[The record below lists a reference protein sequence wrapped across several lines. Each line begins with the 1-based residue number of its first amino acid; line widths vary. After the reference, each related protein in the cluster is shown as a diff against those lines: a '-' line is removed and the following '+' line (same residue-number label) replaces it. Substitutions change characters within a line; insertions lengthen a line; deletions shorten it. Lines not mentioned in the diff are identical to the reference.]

1 MKTLIL
7 GMVAL
12 VGFGLNSYSQT
23 DTKAK
28 AILDK
33 VSAVTKTYKTIK
45 LTYSLSIV
53 SPEGA
58 PITQKGDAYL
68 KGDKYLITTNEQEI
82 LSNGEKVWTYLK
94 SDNEC
99 YERDAED
106 EEDEVLKP
114 SKLITIWE
122 DGFTFKYSKES
133 TFKGK
138 KVHEIYLYPKDKKN
152 SKYHTIVLLIDAN
165 KNEVVNVHIKG
176 KDGSHT
182 KYTLGS
188 FETNINISDSK
199 FEFVKAKHPGV
210 TLIKE

>member
-1 MKTLIL
+1 MKTFIL
-7 GMVAL
+7 GLVAL
-12 VGFGLNSYSQT
+12 IGFGFNSHSQT

-45 LTYSLSIV
+45 LTYSLSII

-58 PITQKGDAYL
+58 PITQKGEAYL
-68 KGDKYLITTNEQEI
+68 KGDKYFVSTNDQEI
-82 LSNGEKVWTYLK
+82 MSNGSKVWTFLK

-99 YERDAED
+99 YVTDAGDDED
-106 EEDEVLKP
+106 EILQP

-122 DGFTFKYSKES
+122 DGFTFKYSKET

-152 SKYHTIVLLIDAN
+152 SKYHTIILLVDGA
-165 KNEVVNVHIKG
+165 KNQVVNVHIKG

-182 KYTLGS
+182 KYSLGS
-188 FETNINISDSK
+188 FDTNVNIADSK
-199 FEFVKAKHPGV
+199 FEFIKAKHPRV
-210 TLIKE
+210 TVIEE